1 MAENTIDVRRH
12 THADP
17 EDGPPPRS
25 WLDKG
30 IARIAALGVA
40 AVLAAVLVLGLGDSV
55 GALMSDDE
63 VAAGSGPVAEIVR
76 DPGVTACIEQRGG
89 DIDDML
95 ARGVI
100 TDAQHSDFRARAVL
114 MCENQVQTAPRI

>member
-1 MAENTIDVRRH
+1 MSENTIDVRQH

-17 EDGPPPRS
+17 REGPPSRS

-30 IARIAALGVA
+30 IARLVALGVA
-40 AVLAAVLVLGLGDSV
+40 AVLGAVLILGLGDQV
-55 GALMSDDE
+55 VAVVSDE
-63 VAAGSGPVAEIVR
+63 EPAGDGPVAEIVR
-76 DPGVTACIEQRGG
+76 DPEVTACIEQRGG

-100 TDAQHSDFRARAVL
+100 TDGQHADFRARAVQ
-114 MCENQVQTAPRI
+114 MCENQVQTAPRV